1 MTSEQPPR
9 EAARPLRPLPSV
21 DLPLLR
27 SERSALRNRQVTR
40 GLLITGLAVGTVAA
54 AALAWVYRHPG
65 DDPGLAARPVS
76 EPSDEGS
83 LPVGTPEPTFLPD
96 PGAASAR
103 APHPSVPAPSADQG
117 TNPALESA
125 SSNGPRASLDD
136 AHGDE
141 PLRSSAGGGASRT
154 DEAVRSG
161 AVTRSTQTF
170 GKALSF
176 RDALERA
183 GMSRDESTA
192 LIGALTGVM
201 DFRRSHP
208 EDLLVLERDLEGALT
223 RFEYKASLTQR
234 YEATR
239 DASGRWKARQI
250 EVPIRVQRVARGG
263 IVVGSLGDTLEALK
277 LGRALT
283 GVFSEVFEGQV
294 NFSTDTRAGDQ
305 FRILFD
311 EEFVEDA
318 FLRHGAVHA
327 VEYRGDKAGK
337 LRAFWHEVKGD
348 GDFYDEN
355 GRALHGGWL
364 RTPLRYDHLSSG
376 FGMRFHPVLKR
387 KQLHNG
393 IDYAAATGTPVRA
406 AASGTVTFV
415 GSKGANG
422 NLVVLSHAQGYETFY
437 AHLSRFATGLKAGAK
452 VSQRQ
457 VIAYVGSTGRSTGP
471 HLHFSLKRGGK
482 FIDPASQLNGPG
494 LPMPAHDLP
503 EYKRHVREL
512 SAALDKV
519 IPEQPAHVSSAP
531 SAVTPADLGEEEL

>member
-1 MTSEQPPR
+1 M
-9 EAARPLRPLPSV
+9 
-21 DLPLLR
+21 R
-27 SERSALRNRQVTR
+27 SRQLTR
-40 GLLITGLAVGTVAA
+40 GLLITGLVVGTLAA
-54 AALAWVYRHPG
+54 SALAWAYRHSG
-65 DDPGLAARPVS
+65 DDAGLSGRPLN
-76 EPSDEGS
+76 EEDDGAG
-83 LPVGTPEPTFLPD
+83 PVGAAPEPTFLPD
-96 PGAASAR
+96 PGSASAR
-103 APHPSVPAPSADQG
+103 AVASSGQDPS
-117 TNPALESA
+117 TESA
-125 SSNGPRASLDD
+125 SPGPEAPVLPAPRANLNEARTED
-136 AHGDE
+136 A
-141 PLRSSAGGGASRT
+141 PRPSPGGAASRT
-154 DEAVRSG
+154 EEAVRSG
-161 AVTRSTQTF
+161 AVSRTTQTF

-176 RDALERA
+176 RDALEHA
-183 GMSRDESTA
+183 GMNRDESTA
-192 LIGALTGVM
+192 LINGLTGVM

-208 EDLLVLERDLEGALT
+208 EDLLILERDLDGALS

-234 YEATR
+234 FEATR

-263 IVVGSLGDTLEALK
+263 FVVGSLGDTLEALK

-311 EEFVEDA
+311 EEYVEDS

-327 VEYRGDKAGK
+327 VEYRGGKAGK

-393 IDYAAATGTPVRA
+393 IDYAAASGTPVRA

-437 AHLSRFATGLKAGAK
+437 AHLSRFAAGLKAGAK

-471 HLHFSLKRGGK
+471 HLHFSLKRSGK
-482 FIDPASQLNGPG
+482 FLDPASQLNGPG

-519 IPEQPAHVSSAP
+519 IPEQPAHVSAAP
-531 SAVTPADLGEEEL
+531 SAVAPADLGEEEL